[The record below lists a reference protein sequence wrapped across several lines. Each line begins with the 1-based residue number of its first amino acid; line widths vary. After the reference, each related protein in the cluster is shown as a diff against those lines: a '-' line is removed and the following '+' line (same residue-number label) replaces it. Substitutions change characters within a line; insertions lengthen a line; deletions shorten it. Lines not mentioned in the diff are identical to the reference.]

1 MEHVEVIVI
10 CFLHQ
15 VSAEGK
21 VRSKI
26 QSMLPLPSYTYWFEL
41 RKDITWGL
49 KRWLSW

>member
-1 MEHVEVIVI
+1 MV
-10 CFLHQ
+10 CFLHK

-41 RKDITWGL
+41 RKDITLKRWL